1 MERPHSKIQG
11 KEEARL
17 PAERESKEA
26 RDIRAEGRQER
37 KRREKRETKGKGE
50 RERERGEK
58 KEIWKRMLWEE
69 VDNDYRVGMGWK
81 MEQDEA
87 MHAARTKEREKTARG
102 WVWDKERGK

>member
-1 MERPHSKIQG
+1 
-11 KEEARL
+11 
-17 PAERESKEA
+17 
-26 RDIRAEGRQER
+26 
-37 KRREKRETKGKGE
+37 
-50 RERERGEK
+50 
-58 KEIWKRMLWEE
+58 MLWEE